1 MNDLNAIISYD
12 AVKIVHDI
20 VSVSFLLFAVTL
32 IFRSVRGIRNHLPYA
47 KTDKFVAIAFIVA
60 LYVQLI
66 FGLVMFT
73 NLGSGFDFQYIPDE
87 TTNMVSKRL
96 WPVEHIVLMLFA
108 LFIANL
114 GLIASFL
121 TKQSRSRFIKIL
133 VYYSIAVVLIA
144 ISLLSIYA

>member
-1 MNDLNAIISYD
+1 MNEIISYEV
-12 AVKIVHDI
+12 VKIVHDI

-32 IFRSVRGIRNHLPYA
+32 IFRSVRGIKKHLSYT

-60 LYVQLI
+60 LYLQLI

-73 NLGSGFDFQYIPDE
+73 NLGSGFDFQYIPNE
-87 TTNMVSKRL
+87 SSNMVSKRL

-114 GLIASFL
+114 GLISSFISQ
-121 TKQSRSRFIKIL
+121 KSQSRFKKIL
-133 VYYSIAVVLIA
+133 IYYSIAVVLIA

>member
-1 MNDLNAIISYD
+1 MNDLNVIISYE

-20 VSVSFLLFAVTL
+20 VSVSFLIFAVTL
-32 IFRSVRGIRNHLPYA
+32 IFRSVRGIRNHLPYTQ
-47 KTDKFVAIAFIVA
+47 TDKFVAIAFIVA

-73 NLGSGFDFQYIPDE
+73 NLGTGFDFQYIPDE
-87 TTNMVSKRL
+87 STNMVSKRL

-114 GLIASFL
+114 GLISSFL

-133 VYYSIAVVLIA
+133 VYYSISVVLIA

>member
-1 MNDLNAIISYD
+1 MMNLSAIITSD
-12 AVKIVHDI
+12 VVKIIHDI
-20 VSVSFLLFAVTL
+20 VSVSFLLLAVTL
-32 IFRSVRGIRNHLPYA
+32 IYRSVRGIKNQLPYA
-47 KTDKFVAIAFIVA
+47 KTDKYVAIAFIVA
-60 LYVQLI
+60 LYLQLI
-66 FGLVMFT
+66 LGLIMFT

-87 TTNMVSKRL
+87 SNNMVAKRL

-114 GLIASFL
+114 GLISSFL

-133 VYYSIAVVLIA
+133 VYYSVSVVLIA

>member
-114 GLIASFL
+114 GLIASLL

>member
-114 GLIASFL
+114 GLISSFL